1 MFNRQMKKYNL
12 EIPQTAANQWN
23 EPIVSYV
30 FDRVIEMAICLN
42 NNIEYNSND
51 MDLTNLQLVGI
62 TKDRNINKG
71 DRIGGKYLVSFV
83 EENRTFSTVYM
94 KEVENIGRF

>member
-1 MFNRQMKKYNL
+1 
-12 EIPQTAANQWN
+12 
-23 EPIVSYV
+23 
-30 FDRVIEMAICLN
+30 
-42 NNIEYNSND
+42 

-71 DRIGGKYLVSFV
+71 DRIGGNYLVSFV
-83 EENRTFSTVYM
+83 ENNRTFSTVYM